1 MRSLLWLFDTVISIY
16 VWIVI
21 AQIVL
26 SWLIQFGIVNAR
38 QPFVQQVGEFLWKV
52 TEPVLGPIRKRL
64 PDLGG
69 IDISPMVLII
79 ALYFIRMLVFE
90 MFAGMAYRV

>member
-26 SWLIQFGIVNAR
+26 GWLIQFGIVNAR
-38 QPFVQQVGEFLWKV
+38 QPFVAQVGEFLWKV
-52 TEPVLGPIRKRL
+52 TEPALAPIRRRL

-69 IDISPMVLII
+69 IDISPIVLLIGMQF
-79 ALYFIRMLVFE
+79 LGMLVTRIFVNLGW
-90 MFAGMAYRV
+90 A

>member
-1 MRSLLWLFDTVISIY
+1 MRALLWLFDTVISIY
-16 VWIVI
+16 IWLVI
-21 AQIVL
+21 AQIAL

-38 QPFVQQVGEFLWKV
+38 QPFVMQVGDFLYRV
-52 TEPVLGPIRKRL
+52 TESALGPIRRRM

-79 ALYFIRMLVFE
+79 GLMFIRMLVHELFVSALRA
-90 MFAGMAYRV
+90 M

>member
-1 MRSLLWLFDTVISIY
+1 MRALLWLFDTVISIY
-16 VWIVI
+16 IWLVI
-21 AQIVL
+21 AQIAL

-38 QPFVQQVGEFLWKV
+38 QPFVMQVGDFLYRV
-52 TEPVLGPIRKRL
+52 TEPALGPIRRRM

-79 ALYFIRMLVFE
+79 GLMFIRMLVHELFVS
-90 MFAGMAYRV
+90 ALRVM